1 LERNRIGFHQVQVHP
16 YLSQYSGLLI
26 NERDS
31 HVFVPFS
38 SKSSDMLWL
47 AQYMKVS
54 GSELSAIAYQDF
66 LDAKI

>member
-38 SKSSDMLWL
+38 SKSLDMLWL
-47 AQYMKVS
+47 AQYIKVS
-54 GSELSAIAYQDF
+54 GSELSAM
-66 LDAKI
+66 LTKIF